1 MESVAATLPK
11 TPDVAPRANLSALL
25 LDAGVGDTDSD
36 SNDFKTRRK
45 RALGS
50 SSSANQEITRTYAR
64 GASTSRSTP
73 TSDAFEA
80 QGMLLGRVHLMADT
94 VEIDFIKN
102 QKPTDGQV
110 FVLWFLNV
118 N

>member
-1 MESVAATLPK
+1 
-11 TPDVAPRANLSALL
+11 
-25 LDAGVGDTDSD
+25 
-36 SNDFKTRRK
+36 
-45 RALGS
+45 
-50 SSSANQEITRTYAR
+50 
-64 GASTSRSTP
+64 
-73 TSDAFEA
+73 
-80 QGMLLGRVHLMADT
+80 MADT